1 MGRLENQLG
10 KGTIRPS
17 LCIFKPTNIYL
28 IKIKKRHAKKKVWNK
43 FKVNYSNAR
52 TTSLLTLNIFYTFS

>member
-1 MGRLENQLG
+1 MSMFKIWLQKTYIQISWNYRIFEIFMGRLENQLG

-28 IKIKKRHAKKKVWNK
+28 IKI
-43 FKVNYSNAR
+43 
-52 TTSLLTLNIFYTFS
+52 